1 MGKRDIKKDYKTTL
15 LNNVVIA
22 RLDTHGESFE
32 VLIEPE
38 AIQEIKD
45 GKEIDIMSKMPEEI
59 IFKDAKKGERAPQDN
74 MINIFGTEDL
84 AEIAREIILQ
94 GKVQLTT
101 EQRRKM
107 EEDKRKQ
114 IIAMITREAINPQT
128 GTPHPPQRIE
138 IAMNE
143 AKVHI
148 DPFKSVD
155 AQMGTIVDAL
165 RPLLPIKIEKMKIA
179 IKLSGEDYGRC
190 YGEIKTFGEI
200 EKEEWQSDGSWVGIV
215 NISAGLQMEFFEKIN
230 ERTKGNVE
238 TKIIK

>member
-15 LNNVVIA
+15 LNDVVIA

-32 VLIEPE
+32 ILIGPE
-38 AIQEIKD
+38 VIQEIKD
-45 GKEIDIMSKMPEEI
+45 GKEIDVLSKMPEEV
-59 IFKDAKKGERAPQDN
+59 IFRDAKKGERAPQDN
-74 MINIFGTEDL
+74 MLDIFDTDDI
-84 AEIAREIILQ
+84 AKIAREIILQ

-107 EEDKRKQ
+107 EEDKLKQ
-114 IIAMITREAINPQT
+114 IIAMIAREAINPQT

-138 IAMNE
+138 IAMKE

-148 DPFKSVD
+148 DPFRSADV
-155 AQMGTIVDAL
+155 QMRTIVDAL
-165 RPLLPIKIEKMKIA
+165 RPLLPIKFEKMKIA
-179 IKLSGEDYGRC
+179 VKLSGEDYGRC

-215 NISAGLQMEFFEKIN
+215 KIPAGLQKEFFERVN
-230 ERTKGNVE
+230 EITKGNVE

>member
-15 LNNVVIA
+15 LNDVVIA

-32 VLIEPE
+32 ILIEPE

-45 GKEIDIMSKMPEEI
+45 GKEIDILSKMPEEV
-59 IFKDAKKGERAPQDN
+59 IFRDAKKGERAPHED
-74 MINIFGTEDL
+74 MLKIFETDDM
-84 AEIAREIILQ
+84 AKIVKEIILQ

-107 EEDKRKQ
+107 EEDKLKQ
-114 IIAMITREAINPQT
+114 IIAMIAREAINPQT

-138 IAMNE
+138 IAMKE

-148 DPFKSVD
+148 DPFKSADV
-155 AQMGTIVDAL
+155 QMRTIVDAL
-165 RPLLPIKIEKMKIA
+165 RPLLPIKFEKMKIA
-179 IKLSGEDYGRC
+179 VKLSGEGHGRC

-215 NISAGLQMEFFEKIN
+215 KIPAGLQKEFFERVN
-230 ERTKGNVE
+230 EITKGNVE

>member
-15 LNNVVIA
+15 LNDVVIA

-32 VLIEPE
+32 ILIEPE

-45 GKEIDIMSKMPEEI
+45 GKEIDVLSKMPEEV
-59 IFKDAKKGERAPQDN
+59 IFRDAKKGERAPQDN
-74 MINIFGTEDL
+74 MMNIFDTEDP
-84 AEIAREIILQ
+84 AKIAREIILQ

-107 EEDKRKQ
+107 EEDKLKQ
-114 IIAMITREAINPQT
+114 IIAMIAREAINPQT

-138 IAMNE
+138 IAMKE

-148 DPFKSVD
+148 DPFRSADV
-155 AQMGTIVDAL
+155 QVSTVIDAL
-165 RPLLPIKIEKMKIA
+165 RPLLPIKFEKMKIA
-179 IKLSGEDYGRC
+179 VKLSGEDYGRC

-215 NISAGLQMEFFEKIN
+215 KIPAGLQKEFFERVN
-230 ERTKGNVE
+230 EITKGNVE